1 MILSTTS
8 IIEGRKII
16 EYRGL
21 VAGESVHKVKFK
33 ASDLSLIE
41 AEIAEN
47 RKVATE
53 KMIANA
59 IKLKAA
65 GIIGVKYNYE
75 ALDEMLLVSVQGTAV
90 IFEWGGIC

>member
-8 IIEGRKII
+8 FIEGRKII

-21 VAGESVHKVKFK
+21 VAGESVYKVNFK
-33 ASDLSLIE
+33 ASDFSLVE

-90 IFEWGGIC
+90 IFEWGELC